1 MHILSNVFLHL
12 FNAQYSYQL
21 VKLNT
26 QTSQITLKSAA
37 LARPG
42 LEALPRHPLTV
53 GFFKLNEDNS

>member
-1 MHILSNVFLHL
+1 MFFLHL

-26 QTSQITLKSAA
+26 QTSQLPLKSTA

-42 LEALPRHPLTV
+42 LETLPMHPLTV
-53 GFFKLNEDNS
+53 VFLKVK